1 MYLSK
6 TSRSCLRELSCRTV
20 QGEEEAVR
28 EEIAGAAA
36 GGPSQVTKQP
46 DRALKSRQL
55 LVLAAL
61 ERRLKGCFDARTL

>member
-1 MYLSK
+1 M
-6 TSRSCLRELSCRTV
+6 

>member
-1 MYLSK
+1 MSC
-6 TSRSCLRELSCRTV
+6 SCLKELSCRAL

-28 EEIAGAAA
+28 KKIAGAAVD
-36 GGPSQVTKQP
+36 GPSQVTKQP

-61 ERRLKGCFDARTL
+61 ESRLKVCFDALIL